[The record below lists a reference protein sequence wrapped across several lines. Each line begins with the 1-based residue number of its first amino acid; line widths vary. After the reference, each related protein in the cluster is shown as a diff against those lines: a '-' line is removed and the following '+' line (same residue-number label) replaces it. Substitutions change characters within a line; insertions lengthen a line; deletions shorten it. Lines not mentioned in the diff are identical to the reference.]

1 MGIVAILALIVVG
14 MVLLLL
20 EFFVIS
26 GTIVP
31 GIMGIAL
38 MLGGVMLSYN
48 TYGMAIGNYTLIGT
62 LLFVFISVYKL
73 LKSKT
78 WDRVALKSSIDSK
91 VNKIEESVQAGDIGI
106 TLSRLAPM
114 GKVQVNN
121 MVYEAKTESDFIDPK
136 EKIEVLK
143 VERNKLVVKRKID

>member
-78 WDRVALKSSIDSK
+78 WDRVALKSTIDSK

>member
-48 TYGMAIGNYTLIGT
+48 TFGVAIGNYTLIGT

-78 WDRVALKSSIDSK
+78 WDKVALKSTIDSK
-91 VNKIEESVQAGDIGI
+91 VNKIEENIQEGDLGI

-136 EKIEVLK
+136 ERIEVLK
-143 VERNKLVVKRKID
+143 VERNKLIVKRKID

>member
-78 WDRVALKSSIDSK
+78 WDRVALKSTIDSK

-136 EKIEVLK
+136 ERIEVLK